1 MKTTHRHLA
10 TGLAVVALSAPAAHA
25 SIPHEPGRQPSAGS
39 AATGRPEPP
48 LADLAG
54 ASPPAAAP
62 VILRT
67 GGGFDWRAAG
77 TGFAAATAFALLGGG
92 TLIAGRKRRHAGTP
106 AP

>member
-1 MKTTHRHLA
+1 MKKSHRHLA

-25 SIPHEPGRQPSAGS
+25 SIPHEPGQPSVGS
-39 AATGRPEPP
+39 PVTGRPEPP

-54 ASPPAAAP
+54 VAPPAAAP
-62 VILRT
+62 VILRS